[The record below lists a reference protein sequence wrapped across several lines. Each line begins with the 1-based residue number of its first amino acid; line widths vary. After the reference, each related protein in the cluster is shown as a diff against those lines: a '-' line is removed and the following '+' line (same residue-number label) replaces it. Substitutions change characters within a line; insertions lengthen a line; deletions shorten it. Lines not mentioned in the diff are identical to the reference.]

1 MNHQNIIRVTR
12 SQIRRLLEDFR
23 KVSDFPKESDH
34 LDDPEFAGYSL
45 ELLNR
50 EETERVDRHLAS
62 CLECLDEMERL
73 TITGHLDDS
82 EFAGYSLELLNREET
97 ERIDRHLASCPECLD
112 EMERLIS
119 PTTHAPAAANG
130 SVDVQPAGRLGGHKG
145 RLGNAV
151 DATDP
156 SAATGRPRY
165 GVSSTNPDG
174 GFSMPNEPRSYEPIV
189 PVHQSPEVGKAEAVL
204 LPMKSSRPAKPWK
217 LKKWVKAACFSV
229 AVAAAAAFFLFLW
242 WTPKAPAH
250 QVLAT
255 RAFKAYTAKDYGEA
269 IDAALE
275 CIADFK
281 IPAQT
286 IQKRLREQNLPE
298 PPTGKV
304 KPEMREEIHRNG
316 PLNDVATSYWIL
328 GRSLEKKGKKAEAIQ
343 ALRACAALTYARCW
357 DPDQEIFWNP
367 PEDAD
372 GRVKDLEI
380 QN

>member
-156 SAATGRPRY
+156 SAATSPLKD

-174 GFSMPNEPRSYEPIV
+174 EFTMPKEPRSFP
-189 PVHQSPEVGKAEAVL
+189 PPDLVHQSSEVAETKAVL
-204 LPMKSSRPAKPWK
+204 LPTESPPRRRLRP
-217 LKKWVKAACFSV
+217 WVRIGIACASV
-229 AVAAAAAFFLFLW
+229 AVAAFFFSFEW
-242 WTPKAPAH
+242 DTFGGPEH
-250 QVLAT
+250 QVLTNRAWRAYKAGKYDQAIAAASKCIT
-255 RAFKAYTAKDYGEA
+255 RFRPTARDMQKD
-269 IDAALE
+269 L
-275 CIADFK
+275 
-281 IPAQT
+281 QT
-286 IQKRLREQNLPE
+286 KNSPQ
-298 PPTGKV
+298 PPTGSV
-304 KPEMREEIHRNG
+304 KPEGREEVHRNG

-328 GRSLEKKGKKAEAIQ
+328 GRSLEEQGKKAEAIK

-357 DPDQEIFWNP
+357 DPDQEIFWDP
-367 PEDAD
+367 AKDAS
-372 GRVKDLEI
+372 GRLDDLESRD
-380 QN
+380 